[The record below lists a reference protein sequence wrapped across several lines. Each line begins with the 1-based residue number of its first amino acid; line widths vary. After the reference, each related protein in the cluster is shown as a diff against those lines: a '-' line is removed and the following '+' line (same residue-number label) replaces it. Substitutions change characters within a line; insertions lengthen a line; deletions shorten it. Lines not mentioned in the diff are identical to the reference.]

1 MFFDITNFKIIDIE
15 LERVDSEDK
24 KQIIVKSKKIGIEL
38 YEKIKDWTV
47 EKEDME
53 GLLEGELIVLTD
65 AEKKMIKTIRDKN
78 IAPDIVL
85 KKLNL

>member
-1 MFFDITNFKIIDIE
+1 
-15 LERVDSEDK
+15 
-24 KQIIVKSKKIGIEL
+24 
-38 YEKIKDWTV
+38 
-47 EKEDME
+47 ME
-53 GLLEGELIVLTD
+53 GLFEGELIVLTD